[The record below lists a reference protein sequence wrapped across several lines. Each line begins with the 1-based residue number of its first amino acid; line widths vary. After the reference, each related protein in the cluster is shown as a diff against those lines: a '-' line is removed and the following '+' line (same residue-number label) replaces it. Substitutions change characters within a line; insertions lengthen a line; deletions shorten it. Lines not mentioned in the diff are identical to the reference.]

1 MATDQTRFLIDGV
14 VISWWR
20 LVLLSLCASG
30 LFTVGATTVAAHSMF
45 PIPFFALTMAPMF
58 YPLLI
63 LSYRVV
69 VGGQIFRLILERR
82 GQLIRY
88 VMFVCTEVMIA
99 AVYAAYEALYRLAKA
114 RLRDTV
120 GNSQQNDDLVKALC
134 LLCRSP
140 EKFEI
145 QVRAGIRVTSCYPH
159 ALSDDNKVL
168 LDKLATLSSTD
179 STRATGPYSSAIQL
193 QHPSTFE

>member
-1 MATDQTRFLIDGV
+1 MIKVAAKNV
-14 VISWWR
+14 VLQCMKHLEDMVPEAVI
-20 LVLLSLCASG
+20 
-30 LFTVGATTVAAHSMF
+30 FTVDFFNAIYLATCMQSATST
-45 PIPFFALTMAPMF
+45 FAVIAISITD
-58 YPLLI
+58 I
-63 LSYRVV
+63 S
-69 VGGQIFRLILERR
+69 QTI
-82 GQLIRY
+82 
-88 VMFVCTEVMIA
+88 VMLFGLHKRTTTIV
-99 AVYAAYEALYRLAKA
+99 A